1 MSFNLN
7 VLIDGKLLSMTADS
21 IPFKNLSFKANMLT
35 NVFEISITEDIVI
48 LTTEY
53 SSEDKINANNIDAYD
68 YNGNHLWNIADIV
81 GDVGTAFWGA
91 VLTTAKL
98 LELDLDCK
106 GPLLSC
112 TAFDNRTFII
122 DINSRKLLLT
132 RKIKN

>member
-7 VLIDGKLLSMTADS
+7 ILIKDKLLSMTADS
-21 IPFKNLSFKANMLT
+21 IPFKNLSFKANMLN
-35 NVFEISITEDIVI
+35 NVFQVSITEDFVI
-48 LTTEY
+48 LTTESY
-53 SSEDKINANNIDAYD
+53 SENKIITNNIDAYD
-68 YNGNHLWNIADIV
+68 WNGNHLWNISDIV
-81 GDVGTAFWGA
+81 EDAGLTFWGA

-122 DINSRKLLLT
+122 DINNRKLLLT
-132 RKIKN
+132 RTIKN

>member
-7 VLIDGKLLSMTADS
+7 VLIDGKLLSMTSDS

-53 SSEDKINANNIDAYD
+53 SSEDKIITNNIDAYD
-68 YNGNHLWNIADIV
+68 WNGNRLWNIADIV
-81 GDVGTAFWGA
+81 GDSGLTFWGA

-112 TAFDNRTFII
+112 TAFDSRTFII